1 MKDDSNTE
9 SLGETRLRM
18 IKEDLVCLD
27 ARAKRILEERTQLIL
42 KLVKTREAI
51 SKEKNE

>member
-1 MKDDSNTE
+1 MKDNRNTE
-9 SLGETRLRM
+9 SLSETKLRM

-27 ARAKRILEERTQLIL
+27 ARAKRILEERAALIL
-42 KLVKTREAI
+42 KLVQTREAL